1 MRDMRICYVLL
12 SPTFGMHQYTADLAN
27 RMAQAGHQ
35 VHLVTTTRAPRDRYG
50 PDLKLHTPVTTTSTG
65 FSSESLRCPALVR
78 VLRTIQDLAPD
89 VIHFTGPHLWNVLL
103 MQALRAR
110 NMPVC
115 HTLHDLHPHAGVF
128 YGRLLYLWNRSVRRS
143 ADHLLVHGERYRE
156 ELLTQG
162 VAPSRVTLTPLTFLF
177 TSHAEKRRL
186 SQVAPRIRYEPWAL
200 FFARLEIYK
209 GLPVLVEAARRL
221 SATVQPTPSV
231 ILAGLGQ
238 PEHLGPGPIPPNVEV
253 RNRLI
258 GDQEAIDLHSRC
270 GIVVLP
276 YIEASQS
283 AQIAAAYCFR
293 KPVIVTRTGALPEY
307 VVPGETG
314 WVIPPNDPLALA
326 DRLEEALKDPDRL
339 ARMGNAGYEWYE
351 RERQA
356 EEKTLQEMYVAIAE
370 GTPLAAPVEK
380 ATRAEAGRQAGR

>member
-1 MRDMRICYVLL
+1 M
-12 SPTFGMHQYTADLAN
+12 
-27 RMAQAGHQ
+27 
-35 VHLVTTTRAPRDRYG
+35 
-50 PDLKLHTPVTTTSTG
+50 
-65 FSSESLRCPALVR
+65 
-78 VLRTIQDLAPD
+78 
-89 VIHFTGPHLWNVLL
+89 
-103 MQALRAR
+103 
-110 NMPVC
+110 
-115 HTLHDLHPHAGVF
+115 
-128 YGRLLYLWNRSVRRS
+128 
-143 ADHLLVHGERYRE
+143 
-156 ELLTQG
+156 
-162 VAPSRVTLTPLTFLF
+162 
-177 TSHAEKRRL
+177 
-186 SQVAPRIRYEPWAL
+186 
-200 FFARLEIYK
+200 
-209 GLPVLVEAARRL
+209 
-221 SATVQPTPSV
+221 QPTPSV